1 VPQITSSSST
11 PNRLAVIG
19 FKGHARVV
27 SEAAQA
33 AGFDVIGFVVE
44 KHIEKDAPSCP
55 DFRGLSE
62 IDLDYVG
69 LALGIGLNFLRE
81 NVYERIAAEFPH
93 AVFPAIVH
101 PTAFVSPSAKIGAGS
116 VLLPHSSVG
125 SGSYVGVGAL
135 LNTGSSLD
143 HNSTLSAFAS
153 LGPGARTGGDVA
165 VGERSMIGLNSGVLQ
180 GRHVGTDTV
189 VGAHSLVF
197 NDLGNLVVAYGTP
210 AKKIRS
216 RLKNDPYL

>member
-1 VPQITSSSST
+1 MVM
-11 PNRLAVIG
+11 
-19 FKGHARVV
+19 
-27 SEAAQA
+27 EAAQA
-33 AGFDVIGFVVE
+33 SGFHVIGFVVQKSSE
-44 KHIEKDAPSCP
+44 KVAHSLSV
-55 DFRGLSE
+55 FSSLSE
-62 IDLDYVG
+62 IDLANVG
-69 LALGIGLNFLRE
+69 LALGIGANFTRE
-81 NVYERIAAEFPH
+81 SVYERVLVEFPH

-197 NDLGNLVVAYGTP
+197 NDLGNLVVAYGIP
-210 AKKIRS
+210 ATEVRG
-216 RLKNDPYL
+216 RLKSDPYL